1 MSDVSDNI
9 PITAPVEALPV
20 GSFAL
25 DDGTEVQ
32 VESLHVE
39 WTYRGLLEGVPT
51 KRMNDDIL
59 RRFRRETDEA
69 AYTGAALVLDPD
81 RRFVESSKFW
91 TGLSRRLKA
100 HMGSPEVLPALMVRA
115 GLHSYVTFAEDDD
128 ATALMVGFFGAEKDF
143 QLAPT
148 ALVSKYCRTIRWNKH
163 ARGFR
168 Y

>member
-1 MSDVSDNI
+1 MSEDI
-9 PITAPVEALPV
+9 PITTELVDEMPV

-32 VESLHVE
+32 VESLHIE

-69 AYTGAALVLDPD
+69 AYTGAALVLDAD
-81 RRFVESSKFW
+81 RRIVESKFW

-115 GLHSYVTFAEDDD
+115 GLHSYVTFADDDD

-143 QLAPT
+143 RLSPT
-148 ALVSKYCRTIRWNKH
+148 ELVSKYCRAIRWSKH

>member
-1 MSDVSDNI
+1 M
-9 PITAPVEALPV
+9 PV

-32 VESLHVE
+32 VESVHIE

-69 AYTGAALVLDPD
+69 AYTGAALVLDPE
-81 RRFVESSKFW
+81 RRAVESGKKFW
-91 TGLSRRLKA
+91 SGLTSRLKA
-100 HMGSPEVLPALMVRA
+100 HMGSPEVMPALMVRA

-128 ATALMVGFFGAEKDF
+128 ATALVVGFFAGEKDF
-143 QLAPT
+143 TLAPT
-148 ALVSKYCRTIRWNKH
+148 QLVAKYCHALRWPKH

>member
-1 MSDVSDNI
+1 MSDDI
-9 PITAPVEALPV
+9 PISNPVDELPV

-25 DDGTEVQ
+25 HDGTEVQ
-32 VESLHVE
+32 VESLHIE

-81 RRFVESSKFW
+81 RRAVESRFW

-128 ATALMVGFFGAEKDF
+128 ATALTVGFFGAEKDF
-143 QLAPT
+143 QLNPT
-148 ALVSKYCRTIRWNKH
+148 VLVAKYCRGIRWNKH

>member
-1 MSDVSDNI
+1 MSDDI
-9 PITAPVEALPV
+9 PLSVQVDELPV

-25 DDGTEVQ
+25 EDGTEVQ
-32 VESLHVE
+32 VESLHIE
-39 WTYRGLLEGVPT
+39 WTYRGLSEGVPT

-69 AYTGAALVLDPD
+69 AYTGASLVLDPD
-81 RRFVESSKFW
+81 RRAVESRFW

-128 ATALMVGFFGAEKDF
+128 ATALTVGFFGDEKDF

-148 ALVSKYCRTIRWNKH
+148 ALVAKYCRGIRWTKH

>member
-1 MSDVSDNI
+1 MSEDV
-9 PITAPVEALPV
+9 PISAPINELPV
-20 GSFAL
+20 GWFAL
-25 DDGTEVQ
+25 EDGTQVQ
-32 VESLHVE
+32 IESLHIE
-39 WTYRGLLEGVPT
+39 WTYRGLSDGVPT

-69 AYTGAALVLDPD
+69 AYTGASLLLDPV
-81 RRFVESSKFW
+81 RRQVESRFW

-100 HMGSPEVLPALMVRA
+100 HMGSPEALPAMMVRA

-128 ATALMVGFFGAEKDF
+128 ATALTVGFFAIEKDF
-143 QLAPT
+143 LLPPT
-148 ALVSKYCRTIRWNKH
+148 SLVARHCRAIRWSKH

>member
-1 MSDVSDNI
+1 MSEDV
-9 PITAPVEALPV
+9 PISAPIDQLPV

-25 DDGTEVQ
+25 DDRTEVQ

-81 RRFVESSKFW
+81 RRVVESKFW

-115 GLHSYVTFAEDDD
+115 GLHSYVTFADDDD

-143 QLAPT
+143 LLSPT
-148 ALVSKYCRTIRWNKH
+148 ALVAKYCRGIRWLKH